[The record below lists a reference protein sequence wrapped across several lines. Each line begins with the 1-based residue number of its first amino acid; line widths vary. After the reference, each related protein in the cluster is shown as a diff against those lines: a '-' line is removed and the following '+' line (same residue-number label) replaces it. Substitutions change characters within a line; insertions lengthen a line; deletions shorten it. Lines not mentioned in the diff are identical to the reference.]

1 MIPALNRPVNWKMKK
16 TRLMFSCLKLLFAGM
31 MVLPTAGFA
40 QSTNEPAAAHDATAG
55 HVIDWTSDGTRDRLL
70 ANAEK
75 YLGNVSERYIALPPE
90 ETGNKDLVATQFA
103 FAFDGFPGPE
113 IELSNG
119 DKLFIGSDPESLV
132 EKALLVT
139 GNDRSTIHTLAI
151 LHRSCVG
158 PKRFDRIKKKF
169 TTCPRLTTL
178 TFFVHDHDK
187 LDEEVKKDVV
197 HWVKEF
203 AKGNNAA
210 VKKLSVKA
218 ESQFI
223 RAVKVELRSIPE

>member
-1 MIPALNRPVNWKMKK
+1 MKK
-16 TRLMFSCLKLLFAGM
+16 NRLVFSCLKLVFAGM
-31 MVLPTAGFA
+31 MVLPMAGFA
-40 QSTNEPAAAHDATAG
+40 QSTSQPEAVHDATAG
-55 HVIDWTSDGTRDRLL
+55 YVRDWTSDGTRDRLL

-75 YLGNVSERYIALPPE
+75 YLGNLSEPYIALPPE
-90 ETGNKDLVATQFA
+90 EAGNKDLVANQFA
-103 FAFDGFPGPE
+103 FAFRGYPEPE

-119 DKLFIGSDPESLV
+119 NRLFIGSDPESQV

-139 GNDRSTIHTLAI
+139 GTDRATINTLAI

-158 PKRFDRIKKKF
+158 PKRFDQVKKEF

-187 LDEEVKKDVV
+187 LDEGLKKEVV

-203 AKGNNAA
+203 AKRNNAA
-210 VKKLSVKA
+210 VKKLSLKT

-223 RAVKVELRSIPE
+223 RAVKVNVRNIPE

>member
-1 MIPALNRPVNWKMKK
+1 MKK
-16 TRLMFSCLKLLFAGM
+16 TRLVFDYFKFVFAGM
-31 MVLPTAGFA
+31 MILPASGFA
-40 QSTNEPAAAHDATAG
+40 QSTTPPAAVQGETAG
-55 HVIDWTSDGTRDRLL
+55 YVRDWTSDGTRDRLL
-70 ANAEK
+70 TNAEK
-75 YLGNVSERYIALPPE
+75 YLGNVSEPYIALPPE

-103 FAFDGFPGPE
+103 YAFHGYPE
-113 IELSNG
+113 PETELPNG
-119 DKLFIGSDPESLV
+119 DRLFIASDPDSQV

-139 GNDRSTIHTLAI
+139 GNDRSTIRTLAI

-158 PKRFDRIKKKF
+158 PKRFDRVKKKS

-187 LDEEVKKDVV
+187 LDEEVKTDVV

-203 AKGNNAA
+203 AKRNNAA
-210 VKKLSVKA
+210 VKKLSLKT

-223 RAVKVELRSIPE
+223 RAVKVNVRSIPE

>member
-1 MIPALNRPVNWKMKK
+1 
-16 TRLMFSCLKLLFAGM
+16 M
-31 MVLPTAGFA
+31 MVLPAAGFA
-40 QSTNEPAAAHDATAG
+40 QSPNPPAEVQDTTAG
-55 HVIDWTSDGTRDRLL
+55 YALGWVSDGTQERLL

-75 YLGNVSERYIALPPE
+75 YLGNVSEPYIVLPPE
-90 ETGNKDLVATQFA
+90 AIGNKDLVATQFA
-103 FAFDGFPGPE
+103 FAFHGYPEKE

-119 DKLFIGSDPESLV
+119 NRLFVGSDPESNL

-139 GNDRSTIHTLAI
+139 GNDRSTIKALAL

-158 PKRFDRIKKKF
+158 PKRFDRIEKKF

-197 HWVKEF
+197 HWVTEF
-203 AKGNNAA
+203 AKRNNAE
-210 VKKLSVKA
+210 VKKLSVKT
-218 ESQFI
+218 ESDFI
-223 RAVKVELRSIPE
+223 RAVKVNVRSIPE

>member
-1 MIPALNRPVNWKMKK
+1 MIKDWNMKK
-16 TRLMFSCLKLLFAGM
+16 TRLMFSCLKLVFAGVL
-31 MVLPTAGFA
+31 VLPAAGFA
-40 QSTNEPAAAHDATAG
+40 QSTNEPAAGHNVTAG
-55 HVIDWTSDGTRDRLL
+55 YVRDWTSDGTRDRLL

-75 YLGNVSERYIALPPE
+75 YLGNLSERYIALPPE

-103 FAFDGFPGPE
+103 FAFNGYPE
-113 IELSNG
+113 PETELSNG
-119 DKLFIGSDPESLV
+119 DKLFIGSDPESQV
-132 EKALLVT
+132 EKALLVA
-139 GNDRSTIHTLAI
+139 GNDRSTVHTLAI

-158 PKRFDRIKKKF
+158 PKRFDRIKKKS

-203 AKGNNAA
+203 AKRNNAA
-210 VKKLSVKA
+210 VKKLSVKT

-223 RAVKVELRSIPE
+223 RAVKVDVRSIPE